1 MYHIR
6 RFYKDTPSQDKIVR
20 TGLTLQ
26 EAQTHCK
33 SEKSHVVGVW
43 FDGFEKSPK
52 TGMDISYPNYTK
64 EQKTIQEYDDWLDSE
79 SSLKIIE
86 NYSISQLL
94 KSTDN
99 EGYWLAYDD
108 YKEWI
113 SENEDSEENGE
124 DRK

>member
-1 MYHIR
+1 MSYHIR
-6 RFYKDTPSQDKIVR
+6 RFYKNTPSLDKIVR
-20 TGLTLQ
+20 TGLTRA
-26 EAQTHCK
+26 EAETHCK
-33 SEKSHVVGVW
+33 SEKTHTPEW
-43 FDGFEKSPK
+43 FDGFEISAK

-64 EQKTIQEYDDWLDSE
+64 EQQTIEEYNNWLDSE

-86 NYSISQLL
+86 NYSISELL
-94 KSTDN
+94 WSTDN

>member
-1 MYHIR
+1 MSYHIR
-6 RFYKDTPSQDKIVR
+6 RFYKNTPSLDKIVR

-33 SEKSHVVGVW
+33 SDKTKTPEW
-43 FDGFEKSPK
+43 FDGYEKTAK
-52 TGMDISYPNYTK
+52 TGMPYTYPNYTK

-113 SENEDSEENGE
+113 SENEESEENGE